1 MALQRREGLIYK
13 KILIK
18 HLITYFQTL
27 KKSLNIILLSLELN
41 DDL

>member
-1 MALQRREGLIYK
+1 MAFQRRDGRLYK
-13 KILIK
+13 KFSIK

-27 KKSLNIILLSLELN
+27 KKSLNIILLSLKLN